1 MSTHSKQL
9 GALSF
14 CAATVPSVLFLPQ
27 VGWVYAG
34 AAIIIVSIL
43 FCVASNFPI
52 CKTRRILIALL
63 VWNFVALGATADA
76 ICAAFPDG
84 NALIGILL
92 LLLAAYA
99 AGKNR
104 ILSVGAAA
112 LFILLILYSMLI
124 GFSIPKMQWQT
135 RPLNWQIL
143 STALTPM
150 LCLFLRRDHE
160 RPRLWLI
167 GAILLTVL
175 VAAAT
180 GPADSFYTAMKSIS
194 ILGAMERLEPLVS
207 VALTIGAF
215 CLLGMICTVNETIIS
230 KLFAS
235 KKNCTDFA
243 NFFLGGVGIYL
254 SRVLG
259 STVLAIGTAI
269 FWGLIPLLPLLVE
282 IGKKLRKNK
291 KNA

>member
-27 VGWVYAG
+27 VGIFAG
-34 AAIIIVSIL
+34 IAVAVIAIL
-43 FCVASNFPI
+43 FCIASKFPMLHA
-52 CKTRRILIALL
+52 RWALNSLL
-63 VWNFVALGATADA
+63 VWKFIALGATADA

-104 ILSVGAAA
+104 VLSVGAVA
-112 LFILLILYSMLI
+112 LFILFTIYSLLI
-124 GFSIPKMQWQT
+124 GFSIPQMQWQIGSQ
-135 RPLNWQIL
+135 NWQVMT
-143 STALTPM
+143 TAFTPM
-150 LCLFLRRDHE
+150 LCLYLRKE
-160 RPRLWLI
+160 QECPKLWLL
-167 GAILLTVL
+167 GLILLTVL

-180 GPADSFYTAMKSIS
+180 GTADSFYTAMKSIS

-207 VALTIGAF
+207 VALTIGGF

-230 KLFAS
+230 KLFAR

-243 NFFLGGVGIYL
+243 NFFLGGIGIYL

-282 IGKKLRKNK
+282 IGKKLRKNE